1 MVLHGVKANKDDGR
15 TPAERFLQRLRS
27 RKEHLLKA
35 LRWKRSREMGLSH
48 KDVTA
53 MIPRYLS
60 DDLSDRE
67 LIAFLK
73 HINSCRECYEDL
85 ETMFMVDRTIH
96 YLDDGQDGSFDLTP
110 ELIRDMERKLHRVRV
125 NRMLVKF
132 RVSAALSAVFL
143 FSMAVLDFFGIF
155 PISRFLKSAICGYLL
170 QTY

>member
-1 MVLHGVKANKDDGR
+1 
-15 TPAERFLQRLRS
+15 
-27 RKEHLLKA
+27 
-35 LRWKRSREMGLSH
+35 
-48 KDVTA
+48 

-73 HINSCRECYEDL
+73 HINSCRECYEEL

-155 PISRFLKSAICGYLL
+155 PISRFL
-170 QTY
+170 